1 MLEDQT
7 LVLNLY
13 RTLIES
19 FTSHEVVLSC
29 DTGEAFLQGW
39 SPALADVVILDLV
52 LPDMDGLQVAK
63 RILDMPG
70 TSPRILVV
78 SGEVTE
84 VTMRRAAKLRV
95 DGFVDKVAS
104 SKILLQA
111 IDEVLAGRRFFSAN
125 MQSIYERALKSS
137 EAIDLLLTRKEL
149 RLVPQMALGLSNRE
163 IAEAEGMAESTV
175 QTHRRNA
182 MSKLNIRSAVDL
194 VRHSLRSGVI
204 VRLPNGTL
212 SAPPWDDWR
221 ARA

>member
-1 MLEDQT
+1 
-7 LVLNLY
+7 
-13 RTLIES
+13 
-19 FTSHEVVLSC
+19 
-29 DTGEAFLQGW
+29 
-39 SPALADVVILDLV
+39 LDLV

-63 RILDMPG
+63 RILEMPG
-70 TSPRILVV
+70 MSPRILVV

-104 SKILLQA
+104 SKILLKA
-111 IDEVLAGRRFFSAN
+111 IEEVLAGRRFFSAT
-125 MQSIYERALKSS
+125 MQLIYEQALKSS
-137 EAIDLLLTRKEL
+137 EVIDLLLTRKEL

-182 MSKLNIRSAVDL
+182 MSKLNIRSTVDL

-212 SAPPWDDWR
+212 SAPPGEDNKGR
-221 ARA
+221 VQPVLG